1 MPVTTI
7 TAYPSGYINTQSASI
22 SNVTNGYTGSDSNTY
37 SQINLT
43 TGRGA
48 ITEFYYTFDL
58 SSIPDNTIIQSVECT
73 VAAKIS
79 STSTSYINTSSM
91 RLYSGSTAKGS
102 EDTTIGSTGSV
113 VSLSTN
119 DTWTREELN
128 DCRIRLYAKRGTS
141 NTSTIRY
148 IRFYGATLTVTYSE
162 STIVPVVG
170 SVTIDGVAKEFVKG
184 YINIDGVQK
193 QLVKSYANVDG
204 VWCPTWGEKRFY
216 GDLSVGETINLNV
229 DGSSYEWIVVQQGNP
244 SSSVYDSSCNGTW
257 LLMKDLYT
265 NMIFDTTDGTYY
277 SNSDIHTYLNNTFLG
292 LIDSDIQS
300 IIKEV
305 IIPVNTSGHS
315 GTLTTKVF
323 LLSMMEIG
331 LSDYSGIG
339 IINDKGTVLSYFNG
353 ADDAQRIAYY
363 NEQAKDWWTRTCGEY
378 VGGMSYWCVRGDT
391 GKQIIFA
398 STTGDVYVRPAII
411 MPSDAECDIV
421 IGGINRSTST

>member
-7 TAYPSGYINTQSASI
+7 TAYPSGYINTKSASI

-43 TGRGA
+43 TGSGA

-79 STSTSYINTSSM
+79 STSTSYINTRSM

-102 EDTTIGSTGSV
+102 EDTTISSTGSV
-113 VSLSTN
+113 VSLNTN

-128 DCRIRLYAKRGTS
+128 DCRVRLYAKRGTS

-184 YINIDGVQK
+184 YVNIDGVQK
-193 QLVKSYANVDG
+193 QLVKSYANIDG

-229 DGSSYEWIVVQQGNP
+229 NGSSYEWIVVQQGNP
-244 SSSVYDSSCNGTW
+244 SSSVYNSSCNGTW

-265 NMIFDTTDGTYY
+265 NMVFSTTDGTYY
-277 SNSDIHTYLNNTFLG
+277 SDSDIHTYLNNTFLG
-292 LIDSDIQS
+292 LMDSDVQS

-305 IIPVNTSGHS
+305 IIPVTTSGNS

-323 LLSMMEIG
+323 LLSITEIG
-331 LSDYSGIG
+331 LSDDSAAG
-339 IINDKGTVLSYFNG
+339 IINEKGTVLSYFNG
-353 ADDAQRIAYY
+353 ADDAKRIAYY
-363 NEQAKDWWTRTCGEY
+363 NEQAETWWTRTCGEY
-378 VGGMSYWCVRGDT
+378 FGIRYWCIRGDT
-391 GKQIIFA
+391 GKSIIFD
-398 STTGDVYVRPAII
+398 STTRNVYVRPAII

>member
-7 TAYPSGYINTQSASI
+7 TAYPSGYINTKSASI

-43 TGRGA
+43 TGSGA

-58 SSIPDNTIIQSVECT
+58 SIIPDNTIIQSVECT

-79 STSTSYINTSSM
+79 STSTSFINTSSM

-102 EDTTIGSTGSV
+102 EDTTIGRTGSV
-113 VSLSTN
+113 VSLNTN

-162 STIVPVVG
+162 STIVPIVG
-170 SVTIDGVAKEFVKG
+170 NVTIDGVAKEFVKG

-277 SNSDIHTYLNNTFLG
+277 SNSDVHTYLNNTFLG

-305 IIPVNTSGHS
+305 IIPVTTSGNS

-323 LLSMMEIG
+323 LLSITEVG
-331 LSDYSGIG
+331 LADSSGAIL
-339 IINDKGTVLSYFNG
+339 INEKGTVLSYFNG
-353 ADDAQRIAYY
+353 ADDVQRIAYY
-363 NEQAKDWWTRTCGEY
+363 NEQADDWWTRTCGEY
-378 VGGMSYWCVRGDT
+378 FAGMSYWCVRDT
-391 GKQIIFA
+391 GKHILYS
-398 STTGDVYVRPAII
+398 STTSSVYVRPAII